1 MFHVLYPVFALIG
14 GSVISLDRGF
24 QPAVLPFRH
33 SRSEQPAK
41 ISKINQDP
49 PSTWLSAFSEGRKS
63 DKGARFVVTSL
74 MLQIPSRVPTK
85 PVLLPLYSPLLIE
98 FNYVSSK
105 PNFYCE
111 LLWYIVNFLKS
122 SEKISLA
129 KSLLEFL
136 I

>member
-14 GSVISLDRGF
+14 GSVMSLDRGF

-33 SRSEQPAK
+33 SRSKQPAK

-74 MLQIPSRVPTK
+74 MLQIPSRIPTK
-85 PVLLPLYSPLLIE
+85 LVLLPLYSPFLSSSITFPPNLI
-98 FNYVSSK
+98 S
-105 PNFYCE
+105 
-111 LLWYIVNFLKS
+111 IVNYYD
-122 SEKISLA
+122 ISLIFLRNNP
-129 KSLLEFL
+129 LLMKKY
-136 I
+136 

>member
-1 MFHVLYPVFALIG
+1 MFHVLYPVFPLIG
-14 GSVISLDRGF
+14 GSVMSLDRGF

-74 MLQIPSRVPTK
+74 MLQIPSRFVPTK
-85 PVLLPLYSPLLIE
+85 PVLLPLYSPLL
-98 FNYVSSK
+98 SSSITFSS
-105 PNFYCE
+105 NLISIASYYDI
-111 LLWYIVNFLKS
+111 LLIILNLVRKYH
-122 SEKISLA
+122 
-129 KSLLEFL
+129 
-136 I
+136 